1 MKYALI
7 DMGSNSIR
15 LTVYDLDE
23 SSFKILFKEKIMAV
37 TVRL

>member
-15 LTVYDLDE
+15 LTAYDLDR
-23 SSFKILFKEKIMAV
+23 SGFKVLFKE
-37 TVRL
+37 

>member
-15 LTVYDLDE
+15 LTVYDLDQTD
-23 SSFKILFKEKIMAV
+23 FRILFKEKIMV
-37 TVRL
+37 FMH

>member
-15 LTVYDLDE
+15 MTVYDI
-23 SSFKILFKEKIMAV
+23 SHTGFKILFKEKIMAG
-37 TVRL
+37 LA